1 MSKEQVHHSVPT
13 DLLAEPG
20 AEFIYNTKLQT
31 AFFISAA
38 AHILLV
44 LAIGFAVPKV
54 ISALKTDNTLEVVIL
69 NESNNIENE
78 DANII
83 AQVDN
88 VGGGDSEKEATT
100 NILTKSQKEDD
111 QEQLALKSR
120 KLITVENISEEFLT
134 AKGEAEVPTPKENEP
149 QKEQSQSQQEIDT
162 LEQIRLEK
170 KRIAARFA
178 DSISDFQ
185 KRPKK
190 EYFAPDTKRSASAAY
205 QVELIEKINRVG
217 NSNFPTEIRNK
228 KISGTLIADL
238 ALNRNGTINA
248 IKITNSSGNPLLDA
262 TAKKFIRLAS
272 PFKPLE
278 DSMLE
283 NKNTKI
289 VHITRSYVFTPKSVK
304 VIAVKKNK
312 K

>member
-1 MSKEQVHHSVPT
+1 MTTERVHHSIPK

-20 AEFIYNTKLQT
+20 TEFIYNTKLQT

-44 LAIGFAVPKV
+44 LAIGFAVPKI
-54 ISALKTDNTLEVVIL
+54 ISSFKTDNTLDVIII
-69 NESNNIENE
+69 NESNNLENK
-78 DANII
+78 DASII
-83 AQVDN
+83 AQADN
-88 VGGGDSEKEATT
+88 IGGGDSEQEAST
-100 NILTKSQKEDD
+100 NIITKSNKEDD
-111 QEQLALKSR
+111 KEQFALKSK
-120 KLITVENISEEFLT
+120 KLITVEDISEEFLT
-134 AKGEAEVPTPKENEP
+134 IKGEAEVKKPENTEP
-149 QKEQSQSQQEIDT
+149 QKQQNQSQQEIDT

-178 DSISDFQ
+178 DSINDFQ

-217 NSNFPTEIRNK
+217 NSNFPSEIRNK

-248 IKITNSSGNPLLDA
+248 IKITNSSGNPLLDE
-262 TAKKFIRLAS
+262 TAVRFIRLAS
-272 PFKPLE
+272 PFKHLE

-283 NKNTKI
+283 DKNTKI
-289 VHITRSYVFTPKSVK
+289 VHITRSYVFTPKSVQ
-304 VIAVKKNK
+304 VVAVKKNK